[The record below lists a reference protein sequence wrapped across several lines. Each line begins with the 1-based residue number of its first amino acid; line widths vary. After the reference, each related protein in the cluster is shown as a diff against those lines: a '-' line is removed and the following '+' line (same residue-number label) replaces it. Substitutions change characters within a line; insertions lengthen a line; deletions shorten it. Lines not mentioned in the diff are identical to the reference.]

1 MSGNF
6 RVRRPASPPGAGGST
21 APLTSARFPHP
32 RQDHLDADAR
42 REAASK
48 GYLPGKLKSSFP
60 PGGLNLTSGEIKL
73 LLGLVLVAAAV
84 RLYRISRPNSVV

>member
-6 RVRRPASPPGAGGST
+6 RARRPPSPLPGAGHPS
-21 APLTSARFPHP
+21 AAASARFPHP

-48 GYLPGKLKSSFP
+48 GYVPGNSKSSFSS
-60 PGGLNLTSGEIKL
+60 GGLNLTSGETKL
-73 LLGLVLVAAAV
+73 LIGLVLVAAGV